1 MSSRFNSHHIL
12 GWDPAP
18 TGGGEQQRPRP
29 KHSGPK
35 GSEGKAANHGEAET
49 GEKEGR
55 RPERREHKT
64 GGSPVHTP
72 RPHTP
77 TRDSLV
83 QVCSRPPPSRSRA
96 AAFLGTPQGPAAGWG
111 QGGHRPSTGPLPDH
125 QHLMH
130 PHAPRFLPSSLFLT
144 FPPDLEEYSASQPQA
159 LGWDLSD
166 QAGYQAHR
174 SPGRNRPACPFQP

>member
-1 MSSRFNSHHIL
+1 MSNWHKVVAAGTERGLPVSSRFNSHHIL

-77 TRDSLV
+77 RQPSPGLQPASSL
-83 QVCSRPPPSRSRA
+83 QIQGCSFLGNTPGSCCGVGAGRPQALYRAPPRPPAPDASPCPEVSPFFPFPHFPSRS
-96 AAFLGTPQGPAAGWG
+96 
-111 QGGHRPSTGPLPDH
+111 
-125 QHLMH
+125 
-130 PHAPRFLPSSLFLT
+130 
-144 FPPDLEEYSASQPQA
+144 
-159 LGWDLSD
+159 
-166 QAGYQAHR
+166 
-174 SPGRNRPACPFQP
+174 